1 VWACVWLLL
10 PTEIRMSDPENSFSD
25 AENNELLVEEKEDSD
40 ETDDEL
46 IELMIKW
53 ISKPDSPDLVQP
65 VRRGVL
71 EHLVVSPVPD
81 FSLPEVLESVPP
93 MGAGYVSPVARYRRY
108 RPVDFLWEPREPD
121 SDEESE
127 EEYVPVYRLPWWH
140 LAIEVP
146 ENDGTWEEVLSPEQT
161 RPSTPVELSANANS
175 PIPPDE
181 GFGEFPP
188 TDRALT
194 FNGGLWHYG
203 KRLAVTEKGW
213 ILPPCCSAHLCR
225 RPSALSR
232 HAYESVTFVCRRPE
246 VVYAHATGPMVKKIQ
261 LYAGLNILVWCV
273 ADLQFDYCGA
283 FDVKS
288 RFSGRRL
295 YSTNLCFR
303 AEGDTCWRYYYSPM
317 YQGRFPFLMQHGYT
331 EVYPGE
337 EDPSCAVYITAI
349 GQVPTL
355 QQMARAR
362 LGYNSL
368 RMGAYTALGERLRRG
383 LTWNDG
389 AIRHT
394 ILLLS
399 TRRVKVKGWWPAQDQ
414 IIYS

>member
-1 VWACVWLLL
+1 VWAGVWLLL
-10 PTEIRMSDPENSFSD
+10 PTEIRMSDPENSFSE
-25 AENNELLVEEKEDSD
+25 AEKDMWPTEEAGDSD
-40 ETDDEL
+40 ETDEEL
-46 IELMIKW
+46 IELIVKW

-81 FSLPEVLESVPP
+81 FNLPATLESVPP
-93 MGAGYVSPVARYRRY
+93 MGAGYVSPVVRRHQ
-108 RPVDFLWEPREPD
+108 PIDFLWEPD
-121 SDEESE
+121 TDEESEEDSE
-127 EEYVPVYRLPWWH
+127 EEYVPIYRLPWWH
-140 LAIEVP
+140 LADEVP
-146 ENDGTWEEVLSPEQT
+146 ENDGTWEEVLSAEQT
-161 RPSTPVELSANANS
+161 RPSTPVELSANANA

-225 RPSALSR
+225 RPGALSR
-232 HAYESVTFVCRRPE
+232 HAYESITFVCRKPE
-246 VVYAHATGPMVKKIQ
+246 VIYAHALIGSMVKKIR
-261 LYAGLNILVWCV
+261 LYAGLNIVVWCV

-283 FDVKS
+283 FDVMS
-288 RFSGRRL
+288 RYSGRGL
-295 YSTNLCFR
+295 YSTDLCFR

-317 YQGRFPFLMQHGYT
+317 YRGRFPFRMQHGYT

-355 QQMARAR
+355 QQLARVR
-362 LGYNSL
+362 LGYKTL
-368 RMGAYTALGERLRRG
+368 RAGAYTALGERLRKG
-383 LTWNDG
+383 PTWNDG

-399 TRRVKVKGWWPAQDQ
+399 TRRVRVKGWRPAPDQ

>member
-1 VWACVWLLL
+1 
-10 PTEIRMSDPENSFSD
+10 MSDPENSFSD
-25 AENNELLVEEKEDSD
+25 AEINELPEEEKEDSD

-65 VRRGVL
+65 LRRGVL
-71 EHLVVSPVPD
+71 EYLVVSPVPD
-81 FSLPEVLESVPP
+81 FSLPEALESVPP
-93 MGAGYVSPVARYRRY
+93 MGAGYVSPVARYRY
-108 RPVDFLWEPREPD
+108 RHFDFIWEPEPREPD

-127 EEYVPVYRLPWWH
+127 EEYVPVYRLPWWN
-140 LAIEVP
+140 LATEVP
-146 ENDGTWEEVLSPEQT
+146 ENDGTWEDVLSPEQT

-175 PIPPDE
+175 PIPFDE

-203 KRLAVTEKGW
+203 KRLAVTEKDW

-225 RPSALSR
+225 RPCTLPR
-232 HAYESVTFVCRRPE
+232 HGYESITFVCRRPE
-246 VVYAHATGPMVKKIQ
+246 IVYAHATGPMVKKIQ

-283 FDVKS
+283 FDLKS
-288 RFSGRRL
+288 RCSKKSL
-295 YSTNLCFR
+295 YSTHLSFR
-303 AEGDTCWRYYYSPM
+303 AEGDTCWRYYHSPL
-317 YQGRFPFLMQHGYT
+317 YQGRFPYLMQHGYT

-368 RMGAYTALGERLRRG
+368 RMGAYTALGERLRRS
-383 LTWNDG
+383 LTWNDR

-399 TRRVKVKGWWPAQDQ
+399 TRRVKVKGWWPTQDQ
-414 IIYS
+414 VIYS